1 MHIRRLTAKETIWR
15 HAHHRLFVAVD
26 GWDVFRCSFSGSTD
40 QSKSA
45 LDELRISDIA
55 EALTLDENFGATLH
69 LAESGRD
76 AQKNWLDI
84 VAEEE
89 ASIDPVDAV
98 ERDFNPLWLDDVVIR
113 RRDTDDS
120 D

>member
-1 MHIRRLTAKETIWR
+1 
-15 HAHHRLFVAVD
+15 
-26 GWDVFRCSFSGSTD
+26 
-40 QSKSA
+40 
-45 LDELRISDIA
+45 
-55 EALTLDENFGATLH
+55 LH

-89 ASIDPVDAV
+89 ASIDPVDTV

-113 RRDTDDS
+113 W
-120 D
+120 